1 MDGVLLL
8 KTVEFSRC
16 QGLSWNSTY
25 VRPAG
30 GPNRGMLYAAAAL
43 QWRIDRLSACLG
55 RRRWSRAADR
65 YSAARRDRIG
75 LRYRRLYRLLRC
87 GQHYRD
93 GPIARLHQPRHFAG
107 ARLDR
112 RQWGSLKLSFGFVL
126 APLDNK
132 RGAV

>member
-43 QWRIDRLSACLG
+43 QWRIERLSACLG
-55 RRRWSRAADR
+55 RRRGARADDR
-65 YSAARRDRIG
+65 YSASRRAPVRATLSPFISPSA
-75 LRYRRLYRLLRC
+75 LWSALSRRSYCPTTPTATFRRSTPRQASL
-87 GQHYRD
+87 GQ
-93 GPIARLHQPRHFAG
+93 
-107 ARLDR
+107 
-112 RQWGSLKLSFGFVL
+112 
-126 APLDNK
+126 
-132 RGAV
+132 